1 MSKKCGN
8 TGRVEL
14 ADLEFAPF
22 YDKGGSVRAHQVF
35 GEELDNVMEELYEG

>member
-1 MSKKCGN
+1 MSKKCRN

-14 ADLEFAPF
+14 AYLELAPF

-35 GEELDNVMEELYEG
+35 GEELDNVMEELCEG